1 MHLTTL
7 QKRGALTVPQTDRTT
22 LHWTEGQLLL
32 TTVIPPDTLCLRA
45 IPEADTFWPRYTPE
59 GGFPPMDLTMPATT
73 GLWLPASALWHAQV
87 NPDSPWRPIW
97 QAMSRGMTT
106 RRCDPTIVATWS
118 DQMADVFPHLPRPE
132 QARYLQTVCAWP
144 GVDLPD
150 RIFWL
155 TVCDRWGQTGEP
167 WSEVVWAL
175 RNAETA
181 TT

>member
-22 LHWTEGQLLL
+22 LQWTEGQLLL

-45 IPEADTFWPRYTPE
+45 IPDADTFWSRYTPAE
-59 GGFPPMDLTMPATT
+59 GFAEREIALPATT
-73 GLWLPASALWHAQV
+73 GIWLPTMALWHAQV

-97 QAMSRGMTT
+97 QALSHGMTT

-118 DQMADVFPHLPRPE
+118 DQIADVLPHLARLE

-150 RIFWL
+150 RVFWL
-155 TVCDRWGQTGEP
+155 AVCERWGQTDD
-167 WSEVVWAL
+167 V
-175 RNAETA
+175 
-181 TT
+181 